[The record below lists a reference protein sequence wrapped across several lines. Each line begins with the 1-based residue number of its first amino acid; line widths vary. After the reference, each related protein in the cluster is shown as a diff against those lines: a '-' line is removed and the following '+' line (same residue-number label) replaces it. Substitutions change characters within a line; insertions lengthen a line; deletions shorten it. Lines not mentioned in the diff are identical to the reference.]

1 MDCIKLLPE
10 IVANQIAAGEVV
22 NAPSNVVK
30 EMMENALDA
39 GAQCVRVNFRNGGK
53 DLIQIVDDGC
63 GMSAVDARLAFDR
76 HATSKI
82 SSIEDVYRLSTFGFR
97 GEALASIAAVSEVEL
112 RTRREG
118 DELGTLTT
126 ISGGEFRS
134 QLPIS
139 CSRGSQFVVRN
150 LFYNVPSRRK
160 FIDGD
165 NSRLASQIKQEF
177 IRVALCNHD
186 VEFELRQN
194 DAPIFSLQP
203 TNRRSRIVDIVG
215 RHIKTNLLDV
225 EVSTS
230 VVRIEGFVGV
240 PQAAKK
246 RNNEQYLFVNGR
258 YFASTAMQRAI
269 VRAYEK
275 LIPDGCMPSYFIYI
289 TVDAD
294 RVDVNVHPQKTTV
307 KFADHDLI
315 LEILQAAVRETLAKT
330 GAVPLM
336 DFTMEG
342 QVNIPVLGQEQ
353 RIYHEPRASINS
365 SYNPFASEYI
375 DPTAPL
381 PDVPF
386 TGFDVPYDGA
396 MPKPSQP
403 KPSVVYEF
411 GEEYDT
417 VPSQSSIEYID
428 DEVAA
433 SDECFDFVTSQ
444 SNVHRTFEESMPLP
458 GGFAVAIYGGKG
470 VVVHLRRAK
479 ERILY
484 EEILRSMTAGG
495 APTQRMFFAEELTLS
510 MEEYSLMEEHA
521 TEFAALGFEI
531 EYRGEGH
538 ISVLGRP
545 ATLDIATPLDELIYG
560 LVHSIDEG
568 DMPLEEEQS
577 RLAEQMARRGA
588 QGYGRGLQRSDV
600 EALLG
605 RLERCDNPSFSP
617 LGAPVMAEICFEEL
631 CKKLK

>member
-258 YFASTAMQRAI
+258 FFASSAMQRAI

-330 GAVPLM
+330 GAVPMM

-353 RIYHEPRASINS
+353 RVYHEPRASINS

-428 DEVAA
+428 DEAAA
-433 SDECFDFVTSQ
+433 SEECFDFVTSE
-444 SNVHRTFEESMPLP
+444 SNTQRTFEESMPLP

-510 MEEYSLMEEHA
+510 VEEYSLMEEHA

-617 LGAPVMAEICFEEL
+617 SGAPVMAEICFEEL

>member
-258 YFASTAMQRAI
+258 FFASSAMQRAI

-396 MPKPSQP
+396 MSKPSQP

-428 DEVAA
+428 DEAAA
-433 SDECFDFVTSQ
+433 SEECFDFVTSQ

-510 MEEYSLMEEHA
+510 VEEYSLMEEHA

-617 LGAPVMAEICFEEL
+617 SGAPVMAEICFEEL

>member
-258 YFASTAMQRAI
+258 FFASSAMQRAI

-428 DEVAA
+428 DEAVA
-433 SDECFDFVTSQ
+433 SEECFDFVTSQ

-510 MEEYSLMEEHA
+510 VEEYSLMEEHA

-617 LGAPVMAEICFEEL
+617 SGAPVMAEICFEEL
-631 CKKLK
+631 CNKLK